1 MSGCDDPIS
10 HRRDAE
16 SSGQPVTGQLR
27 PSEELSDGAIVV
39 RRWRV
44 EDASNLHRVIS
55 ANVEHLRPWM
65 PFIGAEPLVVADR
78 VALLENWQVGWD
90 EGREFPYAITQLDGR
105 LLGSCGLHPRVGDDG
120 LEIGYWLS
128 SEATGR
134 GVATAATGLLVAEA
148 FSLGHVRFV
157 EIRHDRDN
165 EASGRVAER
174 AGFERVGEEPRAPSA
189 PGESGTTV
197 VWRLT
202 RPD

>member
-1 MSGCDDPIS
+1 M
-10 HRRDAE
+10 
-16 SSGQPVTGQLR
+16 TGQLR

-174 AGFERVGEEPRAPSA
+174 AGFERVGEEPRAPST